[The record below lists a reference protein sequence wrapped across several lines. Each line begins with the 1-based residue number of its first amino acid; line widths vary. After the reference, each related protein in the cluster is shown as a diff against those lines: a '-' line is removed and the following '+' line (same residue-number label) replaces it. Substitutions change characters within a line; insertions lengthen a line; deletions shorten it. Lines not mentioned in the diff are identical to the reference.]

1 MQHVIAGCNTMLL
14 GETIRLLT
22 HGSQPWGQGPEAL
35 RNDKS
40 YRLSSLAV
48 LAPRIQCYRR
58 VVCSAI
64 VDLKPFYPSQEGA
77 F

>member
-1 MQHVIAGCNTMLL
+1 MQHNITGCDIMLL
-14 GETIRLLT
+14 GEIIRLLT
-22 HGSQPWGQGPEAL
+22 HGSQPWGPGPEAL

-58 VVCSAI
+58 VVRWAI
-64 VDLKPFYPSQEGA
+64 LDLKPFYPSKEGA